1 LAEIS
6 ADRSTALRGFAL
18 YHLAELMD
26 SPGTSEPGSAVE
38 NDERRAAAL
47 DLLETGE
54 GRVAHV

>member
-1 LAEIS
+1 
-6 ADRSTALRGFAL
+6 
-18 YHLAELMD
+18 MD